1 MKNPQNIGFLS
12 NTVPDPLVNHKA
24 TKPALN
30 VGPYVGLAHF
40 WGYKNLKI
48 IIFLGGFRKTNILG
62 GMKILRIFL
71 GSSQNWTILWGVIS
85 MHFSVF
91 LKVNVQ
97 NGNNLFGLLNFIY
110 FCVMP
115 DIPDIFLGLTAEAGS
130 KPTHQDTLR
139 IRPWGLE

>member
-1 MKNPQNIGFLS
+1 
-12 NTVPDPLVNHKA
+12 
-24 TKPALN
+24 
-30 VGPYVGLAHF
+30 
-40 WGYKNLKI
+40 
-48 IIFLGGFRKTNILG
+48 
-62 GMKILRIFL
+62 
-71 GSSQNWTILWGVIS
+71 

-97 NGNNLFGLLNFIY
+97 NGNNLFGLLNFKY

-139 IRPWGLE
+139 IRPWGLQ